1 VRPVLLPRSLDELWQ
16 ALEEYPQAALY
27 AGGTDLLVRLRQGLV
42 EAPAL
47 VCLERLSELAV
58 IEDRGG
64 QVFIG
69 ALATHQAILDS
80 ELVRREFPVLAA
92 ALAELGSPP
101 VRHMGT
107 LGGNIVTASPAGDSL
122 PPLYVLE
129 AEVELRSSRGS
140 RRLPLAEFI
149 TGPGRTRLERSEV
162 VAGVWVPKAPGFN
175 RHHFEKVGRRKA
187 LAISVAS
194 LAALLELSD
203 EGVVRRARLAWG
215 SVGPTVIRS
224 REVEELLE
232 GRPLDQASLR
242 RAAEVARQVVQPIS
256 DLRASADYR
265 RRVAGNLLLRLAV
278 TG

>member
-1 VRPVLLPRSLDELWQ
+1 VRPVLLPRSLDELWE
-16 ALEEYPQAALY
+16 ALEEHPQAALY

-47 VCLERLSELAV
+47 VCLERLSELAA
-58 IEDRGG
+58 IEDRG
-64 QVFIG
+64 QEVLIG
-69 ALATHQAILDS
+69 ALATHQAVLDS
-80 ELVRREFPVLAA
+80 ELVRREFPVLTA

-101 VRHMGT
+101 IRHMGT

-129 AEVELRSSRGS
+129 AEVELRSFRGR

-149 TGPGRTRLERSEV
+149 TGPGCTRLERGEV
-162 VAGVWVPKAPGFN
+162 LAGVWVPKAAGFN

-194 LAALLELSD
+194 LAALLEVSD
-203 EGVVRRARLAWG
+203 EGVVQRARLAWG

-232 GRPLDQASLR
+232 GRPLDEATLR
-242 RAAEVARQVVQPIS
+242 RAAEAARRVVQPIS

-265 RRVAGNLLLRLAV
+265 RRVAGNLLLRLV
-278 TG
+278 VGG